1 MGGFGVILGITFK
14 REVRV
19 ADAFSFR
26 VNGRQVSVE
35 TDRDMPLLYVL
46 RNNLGLKGTRFG
58 CGDGLC
64 GACSVILDGRAIF
77 ACDTPVWAVEGHDV
91 ETIESLSSATEL
103 HPLQAA
109 LLEEQ
114 AGQCGYCLSGI
125 VMRIK
130 ALFDQNP
137 KASRDDIVEALERNL
152 CRCGTHPRIL
162 KAIDSYAQSLAAGDR
177 P

>member
-35 TDRDMPLLYVL
+35 TDRDTPLLYVL

-64 GACSVILDGRAIF
+64 GACSVILDGGAI
-77 ACDTPVWAVEGHDV
+77 
-91 ETIESLSSATEL
+91 
-103 HPLQAA
+103 
-109 LLEEQ
+109 
-114 AGQCGYCLSGI
+114 
-125 VMRIK
+125 
-130 ALFDQNP
+130 
-137 KASRDDIVEALERNL
+137 
-152 CRCGTHPRIL
+152 
-162 KAIDSYAQSLAAGDR
+162 
-177 P
+177 